1 MSYNM
6 KAERIRHGFTL
17 EYVSNQIGV
26 HHNAISRWENKHS
39 EPTASNLIALSKLYG
54 CSPEY
59 LLDLTDER
67 NGAAV
72 VT

>member
-17 EYVSNQIGV
+17 EQVSEKLGV
-26 HHNAISRWENKHS
+26 HTNAISRWENKHT
-39 EPTASNLIALSKLYG
+39 EPTASNLIALAKLYG